1 MRVLTIL
8 AFTTLSFFSAGAQ
21 KIEGSKV
28 PTPVKF
34 SFAKKYTD
42 ITPKW
47 EKEKDN
53 YEANFKQNGQ
63 TMSVIIDPN
72 GNFIET
78 ETDIKP
84 TELPSPVLVYL
95 KEHYKDK
102 AIKEAA
108 MITKA
113 DGTITYEAEV
123 PGMDLIFDANGKFIK
138 QVKD

>member
-1 MRVLTIL
+1 MSVFVILTFI
-8 AFTTLSFFSAGAQ
+8 TLSFFSAGAQ

-34 SFAKKYTD
+34 SFSKKYPD

-63 TMSVIIDPN
+63 AMSIIIDPN
-72 GNFIET
+72 GNIIET
-78 ETDIKP
+78 ETDIKL
-84 TELPSPVLVYL
+84 TELPSPVLVYI
-95 KEHYKDK
+95 KEHYKGK
-102 AIKEAA
+102 AIKEGAK
-108 MITKA
+108 IIKP

-123 PGMDLIFDANGKFIK
+123 LGMDLIFDANGKFIK
-138 QVKD
+138 QAKD